1 MEWLLFRHLGKF
13 AFRDE
18 CLGRAVRRNGGRL
31 RQFGWVRKLTR
42 SAVALAP
49 MEIGPDY
56 PLKNQL
62 TRRAPADPRC
72 RGRFVQT
79 PAILRHATQ

>member
-18 CLGRAVRRNGGRL
+18 CLGRADRRIGGRL
-31 RQFGWVRKLTR
+31 RLFGRVRKLTR

-49 MEIGPDY
+49 MERAR
-56 PLKNQL
+56 LSTQKNKP
-62 TRRAPADPRC
+62 TRRAPADARC

-79 PAILRHATQ
+79 PAIVRHAAQ